1 MTWLYEETGVNGE
14 DLAVRV
20 KGYAVTGL
28 YIPVLVK
35 VSDEVVLN
43 PSHGDE
49 GGRVVGDFVLCV
61 DRAFEHTTLL
71 GDGVHRV
78 RNYRNPL

>member
-1 MTWLYEETGVNGE
+1 LT
-14 DLAVRV
+14 VRV

-49 GGRVVGDFVLCV
+49 GGRVVRYGVLRVNC
-61 DRAFEHTTLL
+61 ALKHSSLL
-71 GDGVHRV
+71 GNGVLRV
-78 RNYRNPL
+78 GNYRNPL